1 MASLTAIAINVISNN
16 SNEFT
21 ETLQTGQAQ
30 DCIKYQCDQC
40 GHETTVTERK

>member
-1 MASLTAIAINVISNN
+1 MVSLTAIAINVILNN

-30 DCIKYQCDQC
+30 DCIKYQFDQC
-40 GHETTVTERK
+40 SHETTVTEHK